1 MRLTHQFDGYP
12 RYLPAD
18 LTSFLSDSAELAAW
32 VAESSDNVIVGH
44 IALHAGVGDPA
55 ALVAGPA
62 AGLAPQQLAVV
73 ARLMVHPEVRRR
85 GVARRLL
92 AAATDHAHAHRL
104 TPVLDVLKESEP
116 ALSLYE
122 DLGWKRAGALTL
134 PITAHEPLQLWVYL
148 GPSFANQ

>member
-1 MRLTHQFDGYP
+1 MLASAI
-12 RYLPAD
+12 LPPWLLGRQRAWHPN
-18 LTSFLSDSAELAAW
+18 SWQLSP
-32 VAESSDNVIVGH
+32 V
-44 IALHAGVGDPA
+44 
-55 ALVAGPA
+55 
-62 AGLAPQQLAVV
+62 
-73 ARLMVHPEVRRR
+73 LMVHPEVRRR

-122 DLGWKRAGALTL
+122 ELGWKRAGALTL

>member
-1 MRLTHQFDGYP
+1 MLASAM
-12 RYLPAD
+12 LPPW
-18 LTSFLSDSAELAAW
+18 LL
-32 VAESSDNVIVGH
+32 
-44 IALHAGVGDPA
+44 
-55 ALVAGPA
+55 PA

-104 TPVLDVLKESEP
+104 TQVLDVLKESEP

-122 DLGWKRAGALTL
+122 DLGWIRAGALTL
-134 PITAHEPLQLWVYL
+134 PITVHEPLQLWVYL
-148 GPSFANQ
+148 GPSFAIQ